1 MASKMLT
8 TLMSAVSGS
17 EREDRERAS
26 PAVDVSIVD
35 ILGEAQRRRLS
46 IVTSASSNA
55 LESNRSGNYV
65 FNAMCIGWC
74 FAVAA
79 ANTDFSLLWCGCLQK
94 KPCFS

>member
-65 FNAMCIGWC
+65 FNAMYRLVFCC
-74 FAVAA
+74 RCC
-79 ANTDFSLLWCGCLQK
+79 SL
-94 KPCFS
+94 